1 MPVNAGE
8 PLMHIFPDMH
18 EGGEA
23 IATLTAPAD
32 TGPDPLSFEE
42 FFLQHRV
49 PLFRAVWLIVRN
61 RQEAEEIMQEAFVRV
76 LERWDRVST
85 HPDPGGYLYRTA
97 INEFRSR
104 RRRAAKTLRRVV
116 RADRHDDELEA
127 IEQRDAVI
135 AALAPLTPRQRAAV
149 VLTDVLGLSSE
160 EAARAL
166 GVRPSTVRVLAGRGR
181 ETLRRE
187 MNRDG

>member
-1 MPVNAGE
+1 VGN
-8 PLMHIFPDMH
+8 
-18 EGGEA
+18 
-23 IATLTAPAD
+23 
-32 TGPDPLSFEE
+32 DPHSFEE
-42 FFLQHRV
+42 FFLEHRV
-49 PLFRAVWLIVRN
+49 PLFRALWLIVRN

-76 LERWDRVST
+76 LERWDRVSV

-104 RRRAAKTLRRVV
+104 RRRAAKALRRVMGSPP
-116 RADRHDDELEA
+116 HDDELEA

-149 VLTDVLGLSSE
+149 VLVDVLGLSSE

-187 MNRDG
+187 MSGDG

>member
-1 MPVNAGE
+1 M
-8 PLMHIFPDMH
+8 FPDMQ
-18 EGGEA
+18 ETGRGA
-23 IATLTAPAD
+23 ATLPARARPSD
-32 TGPDPLSFEE
+32 EPPSFEE
-42 FFLQHRV
+42 FFLEYRV
-49 PLFRAVWLIVRN
+49 PLFRALWLIVRN

-76 LERWDRVST
+76 LERWDRVQA

-104 RRRAAKTLRRVV
+104 RRRAAKVVRRVV
-116 RADRHDDELEA
+116 GPSSHDDELEA

-149 VLTDVLGLSSE
+149 VLLDVLGLSSE
-160 EAARAL
+160 EAAEAL

-187 MNRDG
+187 LNADG

>member
-1 MPVNAGE
+1 V
-8 PLMHIFPDMH
+8 HIFPDMH

-23 IATLTAPAD
+23 VATLTAPD

-42 FFLQHRV
+42 FFLQYRV

-76 LERWDRVST
+76 LERWDRVSA

-116 RADRHDDELEA
+116 RSDRHDDELEA

-149 VLTDVLGLSSE
+149 VLMDVLGLSSE